1 MRKKCSV
8 NTQQHKRDEFHIFF
22 VGSLLVLCIGVSL
35 FTETKEYLGYSFI
48 FNSGVFICCLHL
60 ACVCGVVFE
69 RGRARS
75 TLYPVSFPLFLA
87 PISGY
92 VCMFTG
98 VVVYHL
104 FALGF
109 IGHSPFSRKKEKENG
124 NDFNPLGFFYS

>member
-1 MRKKCSV
+1 MYWCVAVHRNERIS
-8 NTQQHKRDEFHIFF
+8 R
-22 VGSLLVLCIGVSL
+22 LLVYFQFG
-35 FTETKEYLGYSFI
+35 
-48 FNSGVFICCLHL
+48 CLHL
-60 ACVCGVVFE
+60 LFAFGVCVCGVVFE